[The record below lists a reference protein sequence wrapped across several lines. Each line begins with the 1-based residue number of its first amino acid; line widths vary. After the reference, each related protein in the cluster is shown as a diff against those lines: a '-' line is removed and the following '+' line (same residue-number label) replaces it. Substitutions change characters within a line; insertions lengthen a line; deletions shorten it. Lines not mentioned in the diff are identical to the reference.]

1 MSRKNKTNVFGKQIS
16 TLQYCL
22 VLSNQVVLPCPKPIC
37 FGLSP
42 WALAEFRC
50 GLEGLPRLTLSR
62 HRLPERVS
70 LMNAVKG
77 RRGPSDRTEALV
89 PGQHRPIAGIGIAP
103 DNQAVNFTATHGNAR
118 QRAATLSGTRGM
130 ALISYSAAFRAY
142 PLTKG
147 QA

>member
-1 MSRKNKTNVFGKQIS
+1 MWLPVHYYKGGATSPAQG
-16 TLQYCL
+16 
-22 VLSNQVVLPCPKPIC
+22 VLARVGRSGNNNHRDDL
-37 FGLSP
+37 L
-42 WALAEFRC
+42 
-50 GLEGLPRLTLSR
+50 LEGRYLSC
-62 HRLPERVS
+62 
-70 LMNAVKG
+70 AVKG